1 VFPVEIDLDN
11 PKFHVQ
17 LERLLRVANALA
29 AAKAQGGF
37 VGRVKR
43 LGLTAAAAAHF
54 ARLFLLP
61 ARRNALPAQ
70 VRLSPAW

>member
-1 VFPVEIDLDN
+1 
-11 PKFHVQ
+11 
-17 LERLLRVANALA
+17 
-29 AAKAQGGF
+29 
-37 VGRVKR
+37 VKR
-43 LGLTAAAAAHF
+43 AGLTAAAAVHF